1 MTMRI
6 ELTKTPK
13 GICFRIQRYVL
24 VIYFSRWPV

>member
-13 GICFRIQRYVL
+13 GILFRFQRCVL
-24 VIYFSRWPV
+24 VMYFSRWPV